1 MIKILTVLMPVF
13 LLAGPVFA
21 NEAGVSK
28 AKVKKILPLR
38 DGFELKSAE
47 GLLSKD
53 AKTQKWF
60 FSADADISDGR
71 AIVKT
76 GQAIE
81 MLPSST
87 LEKMTADMEKDLSIP
102 VRLWARVTKY
112 HDRNFLFPTYFVPMS
127 KTTEEQKPK
136 PKPAEDK
143 QDEPAIEPQ
152 EDSIIPADIMEK
164 LRPKR
169 VVNLAKL
176 KKVVEVEGDVTL
188 ANRTGFVAGDEGP
201 KAFKIDALGR
211 NIEDISF
218 ELLPCE
224 TLEYTERKIAE
235 NALRKRYKVA
245 GTVTKYK
252 GRFYLLLQRAVRT
265 YSHGNFAR

>member
-1 MIKILTVLMPVF
+1 MIKILTVLMTVF

-21 NEAGVSK
+21 NAAVVSK

-53 AKTQKWF
+53 AKTHKWVF
-60 FSADADISDGR
+60 TADADISDGK
-71 AIVKT
+71 AIVKA

-112 HDRNFLFPTYFVPMS
+112 HDRNFLFATYFVPMS
-127 KTTEEQKPK
+127 EPAQEQPK
-136 PKPAEDK
+136 PKDTEDK
-143 QDEPAIEPQ
+143 PAIEPK
-152 EDSIIPADIMEK
+152 EESIIPADIMEK

-176 KKVVEVEGDVTL
+176 KKMVEVEGDVTL
-188 ANRTGFVAGDEGP
+188 AGRTGFVAGDEDA
-201 KAFKIDALGR
+201 KIFRIDALGR
-211 NIEDISF
+211 NVEDISF
-218 ELLPCE
+218 ALLPCQ
-224 TLEYTERKIAE
+224 TLEHTEQKLAE
-235 NALRKRYKVA
+235 NDLRQRYKVA

-252 GRFYLLLQRAVRT
+252 GRYYLLLQRAVRT

>member
-1 MIKILTVLMPVF
+1 MIRILTVLMPVF
-13 LLAGPVFA
+13 LLAGAVFA
-21 NEAGVSK
+21 DETVVSK
-28 AKVKKILPLR
+28 TTVKKILPLR
-38 DGFELKSAE
+38 DGFTLTSTE

-53 AKTQKWF
+53 VKTNKWF
-60 FSADADISDGR
+60 FSADEDISDGK
-71 AIVKT
+71 AVVKAGRT
-76 GQAIE
+76 IE

-112 HDRNFLFPTYFVPMS
+112 RGKNFLFATYFVPMS
-127 KTTEEQKPK
+127 ETTEQPQPK

-188 ANRTGFVAGDEGP
+188 ANRTGFVAGDEEA
-201 KAFKIDALGR
+201 KTFKIDALGR

-235 NALRKRYKVA
+235 NDLRKRYKVA
-245 GTVTKYK
+245 GIITKYK
-252 GRFYLLLQRAVRT
+252 GRYYLLLQRAIRT

>member
-1 MIKILTVLMPVF
+1 
-13 LLAGPVFA
+13 
-21 NEAGVSK
+21 
-28 AKVKKILPLR
+28 
-38 DGFELKSAE
+38 
-47 GLLSKD
+47 
-53 AKTQKWF
+53 
-60 FSADADISDGR
+60 
-71 AIVKT
+71 
-76 GQAIE
+76 
-81 MLPSST
+81 
-87 LEKMTADMEKDLSIP
+87 
-102 VRLWARVTKY
+102 
-112 HDRNFLFPTYFVPMS
+112 
-127 KTTEEQKPK
+127 
-136 PKPAEDK
+136 
-143 QDEPAIEPQ
+143 
-152 EDSIIPADIMEK
+152 MEK

-188 ANRTGFVAGDEGP
+188 ANRTGFVAGDERA

-235 NALRKRYKVA
+235 NDLRQRYKVA
-245 GTVTKYK
+245 GIITKYK

>member
-13 LLAGPVFA
+13 LLASPVFA
-21 NEAGVSK
+21 NAAVVSK

-38 DGFELKSAE
+38 DGFKLKSAE

-53 AKTQKWF
+53 AKTHKWVF
-60 FSADADISDGR
+60 TADADISDGR
-71 AIVKT
+71 AIVKA

-87 LEKMTADMEKDLSIP
+87 LEKMTVDMEKDLSIP

-112 HDRNFLFPTYFVPMS
+112 RGKNFLFATYFVPMS
-127 KTTEEQKPK
+127 KTAEEEPKSKP
-136 PKPAEDK
+136 PEDK

-188 ANRTGFVAGDEGP
+188 ANRTGFVAGDEGA
-201 KAFKIDALGR
+201 KIFRIDALGR

-224 TLEYTERKIAE
+224 TLEYTERKITE
-235 NALRKRYKVA
+235 NALRQRYKVA

-252 GRFYLLLQRAVRT
+252 GKFYLLLQRAVRT